1 MTMKNRFSFRT
12 LSLVLAVLLLMSL
25 SCSAFA
31 EVVTVRIPS
40 KIGNLDL
47 PEMPEPLE
55 LYTWTDSIPTYGNP
69 KDPSKPKTPNNP
81 CPILAVSDAIM
92 HLQFSEQP
100 DFAVASWYNGKENIN
115 VGADG
120 YAELSTE
127 GKKIQAGFTWGG
139 DKAREKPWFI
149 TAGKDGI
156 SAGYSNSGDV
166 KFIEYTFDGD
176 FFDTGIEG
184 AQTTIRYEPVT
195 IDGDHYIYT
204 TEPDPKTGKEKTVK
218 VNLKGK
224 EYEKNKDG
232 SYKLD
237 EKGNKILVHW
247 YYTNWYIP
255 TITTVYPAGSGL
267 TKIVAEYWNTE
278 KAPLNKFAVSYS
290 PKGTYTSSYRMTVTS
305 TAYSSMKPYARTIPV
320 NDSLTIRV
328 SGF

>member
-1 MTMKNRFSFRT
+1 MMKNKLNAVRT
-12 LSLVLAVLLLMSL
+12 LSLGLAMLLLL
-25 SCSAFA
+25 AIPAGAFA
-31 EVVTVRIPS
+31 ETVSVRIPS
-40 KIGNLDL
+40 KLGNLVL
-47 PEMPEPLE
+47 PDMPEPLE
-55 LYTWTDSIPTYGNP
+55 LYTWTDSMPTYGNP

-81 CPILAVSDAIM
+81 CPILAVTDAIM

-139 DKAREKPWFI
+139 EKAKEKPWFI

-156 SAGYSNSGDV
+156 SAGYSNSGAV

-195 IDGDHYIYT
+195 IDGDYYIYT
-204 TEPDPKTGKEKTVK
+204 TETDPKTGKQKTVK
-218 VNLKGK
+218 VNQKGK
-224 EYEKNKDG
+224 VEDKESPDG
-232 SYKLD
+232 LK
-237 EKGNKILVHW
+237 HW

-255 TITTVYPAGSGL
+255 TITVVYPAGSGL
-267 TKIVAEYWNTE
+267 TKVVAEYWNTE
-278 KAPLNKFAVSYS
+278 KAPLNKFAVIYS
-290 PKGTYTSSYRMTVTS
+290 PKGTYTCSYRMTVTS
-305 TAYSSMKPYARTIPV
+305 TAYSSVKPYARTIPV
-320 NDSLTIRV
+320 NDTQTIRV
-328 SGF
+328 SGY